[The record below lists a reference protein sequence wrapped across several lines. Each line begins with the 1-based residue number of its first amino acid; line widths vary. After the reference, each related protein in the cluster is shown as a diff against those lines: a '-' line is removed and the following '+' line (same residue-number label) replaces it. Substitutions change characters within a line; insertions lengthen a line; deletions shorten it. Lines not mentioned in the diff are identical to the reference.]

1 MGDVVIPEGPWPRV
15 IRLPIA
21 AAAGALMAL
30 GHAPFSLLWVSLA
43 GLMVFFA
50 AVMRADNTSSA
61 GWTAWFGGVFY
72 FGVTMHWIIE
82 PFQVDPDRHAWMA
95 PFALFFLATGLAL
108 FWGLAG
114 RVSAWAIG
122 PGRRALAFA
131 LALSIAE
138 VLRSFVFTGLPWG
151 LLGGIWI
158 NWPGAAWLAWIGPH
172 GLTFVTLLFP
182 ASVFLL
188 AGSAPYVAIA
198 MIAIGPVALTL
209 SGAQQSPAP
218 QIPTDAPVIR
228 LVQPNAPQH
237 LKWDPEWT
245 RVFFERQ
252 LQMTAAEGEADLT
265 VWPETAVALS
275 LPQDARVLRRV
286 SEAAQNRPVVIG
298 LNRFQDS
305 QVFNTLN
312 LIGREGEITQS
323 YDKSHL
329 VPFGEYIPFGDQ
341 LAKLGIAGLA
351 SVAGYGFTPGSGPAL
366 IDLGSLGTALPL
378 ICYEAIFPSLGR
390 DLSRNA
396 DFMLQITNDAWFGSF
411 AGPQQHLDLA
421 RMRAMER
428 GLPLVRV
435 ANTGIS
441 AIIDARGR
449 IVAGLPLN
457 EVGFVDLPLPN
468 RVEPTFYTQWG
479 EIPLYGLWFC
489 AALAAFSRRRP
500 YVD

>member
-1 MGDVVIPEGPWPRV
+1 MRETVIPEGPWPHV

-30 GHAPFSLLWVSLA
+30 GHAPFSFLWVSLA

-50 AVMRADNTSSA
+50 AVMRASTASSA
-61 GWTAWFGGVFY
+61 GWTAWIGGVFY
-72 FGVTMHWIIE
+72 FGVTMHWIVE

-108 FWGLAG
+108 FWGIAG
-114 RVSAWAIG
+114 RISAWAAG

-131 LALSIAE
+131 LALSIVE

-172 GLTFVTLLFP
+172 GLTFLTLLFP

-188 AGSAPYVAIA
+188 AGPLPYLAIA

-209 SGAQQSPAP
+209 SGAQQSRAPEIPA
-218 QIPTDAPVIR
+218 DAPVIR

-237 LKWDPEWT
+237 LKWDPDWT
-245 RVFFERQ
+245 QVFFERQ
-252 LQMTAAEGEADLT
+252 LQMTAAEGDVALT
-265 VWPETAVALS
+265 VWPETAVALR
-275 LPQDARVLRRV
+275 LPADAPVLRRI
-286 SEAAQNRPVVIG
+286 SEAAQNRPVIIG
-298 LNRFQDS
+298 LNRFQDRKAY
-305 QVFNTLN
+305 NTLN
-312 LIGREGEITQS
+312 LIGQEGAITQS
-323 YDKSHL
+323 YEKSHL
-329 VPFGEYIPFGDQ
+329 VPFGEYLPFGDQ
-341 LAKLGIAGLA
+341 LARLGIAGLA
-351 SVAGYGFTPGSGPAL
+351 SRDGYGFTAGSGPDL
-366 IDLGSLGTALPL
+366 IDLGPLGTALPL

-390 DLSRNA
+390 DLSRSAN
-396 DFMLQITNDAWFGSF
+396 FMLQITNDAWFGNF
-411 AGPQQHLDLA
+411 AGPQQHLEIA

-441 AIIDARGR
+441 AVIDARGR

-457 EVGFVDLPLPN
+457 KAGFIDLLLPQ
-468 RVEPTFYTQWG
+468 RITPTFYTQWG
-479 EIPLYGLWFC
+479 EIPLYGLWIC
-489 AALAAFSRRRP
+489 AALAAFSRRRAP
-500 YVD
+500 ID